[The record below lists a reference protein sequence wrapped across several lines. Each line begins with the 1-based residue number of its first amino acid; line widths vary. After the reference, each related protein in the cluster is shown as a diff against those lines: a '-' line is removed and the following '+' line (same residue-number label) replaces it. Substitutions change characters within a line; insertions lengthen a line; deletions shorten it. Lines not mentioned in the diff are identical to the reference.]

1 MDIVVTNVTSKLLS
15 RKRDLKCDEQNQ
27 DRGEKKQL
35 TKLKDENNHLS
46 A

>member
-15 RKRDLKCDEQNQ
+15 RKRDLNV
-27 DRGEKKQL
+27 KKKKSRSRNESQL
-35 TKLKDENNHLS
+35 TKLKDGNNPLS